1 MTAVMAVF
9 HFKEVNMAQYLFGAG
24 KIFATPIQDVYG
36 QPISNASPMEVGVLQ
51 SVSVDISYDLK
62 ELYGR
67 GQFAVDAAR
76 GKGSIKCKATM
87 GRINGALLNSIFFGG
102 VISEGGIETI
112 TQTINGEVIPVGG
125 VITPTV
131 PNSGTYVKN
140 LGVTNGKAIPLVRVS
155 GVPATGQYSVD
166 EATGAYT
173 FAVADAAKTV
183 FISFKYSATVAG
195 AKSGLV
201 NNLDMGYTP
210 EFAVDLQREYKGKFM
225 GMEFFRCVSNKLAF
239 SSKQDDYDMPEFEFQ
254 PMADDLNRV
263 FNWNTSE

>member
-1 MTAVMAVF
+1 
-9 HFKEVNMAQYLFGAG
+9 MAQYLFGAG
-24 KIFATPIQDVYG
+24 KVFATPIQDVYG
-36 QPISNASPMEVGVLQ
+36 QPITNPTPVEIGVMQ

-76 GKGSIKCKATM
+76 GKGSIKCKATI
-87 GRINGALLNSIFFGG
+87 GRISGALLNSIFFGG
-102 VISEGGIETI
+102 VVAEGGLDVV
-112 TQTINGEVIPVGG
+112 TQTINGEKIQTGGALTPV
-125 VITPTV
+125 V
-131 PNSGTYVKN
+131 PNAGTFVKDM
-140 LGVTNGKAIPLVRVS
+140 GVTTAKAIPLTRVS
-155 GVPATGQYSVD
+155 GTPLTGQYSVD

-173 FAVADAAKTV
+173 FATVDVGKTV

-210 EFAVDLQREYKGKFM
+210 EFAVNLQREYKGKFM
-225 GMEFFRCVSNKLAF
+225 GMEFFRCTSNKLGF
-239 SSKQDDYDMPEFEFQ
+239 SSKQDDYDLPEFEFQ

-263 FNWNTSE
+263 FSWNTSE

>member
-1 MTAVMAVF
+1 MG
-9 HFKEVNMAQYLFGAG
+9 QYLFGAG
-24 KIFATPIQDVYG
+24 KIHVTPIQDVYG
-36 QPISNASPMEVGVLQ
+36 NPITDGTPVEVGVVQ

-102 VISEGGIETI
+102 VVSEGGITAVA
-112 TQTINGEVIPVGG
+112 QTINGEVIPVGG
-125 VITPTV
+125 TVTPTV
-131 PNSGTYVKN
+131 PNTGTFVKD
-140 LGVTNGKAIPLVRVS
+140 LGVTDGKAIPLKRVAS
-155 GVPATGQYSVD
+155 APAAGQYSVD

-173 FAVADAAKTV
+173 FAAGDAVKTV

-210 EFAVDLQREYKGKFM
+210 EFSVDLMREYKGKFM

-239 SSKQDDYDMPEFEFQ
+239 SSKQDDYDLPEFEFQ

-263 FNWNTSE
+263 FKWTTSE

>member
-1 MTAVMAVF
+1 
-9 HFKEVNMAQYLFGAG
+9 MAQYLFGAG

-36 QPISNASPMEVGVLQ
+36 QPISSATPVEVGVVQ

-62 ELYGR
+62 ELFGR

-102 VISEGGIETI
+102 VITEGGIETI
-112 TQTINGEVIPVGG
+112 AQTINGEVIPTGG
-125 VITPTV
+125 KITPVV
-131 PNSGTYVKN
+131 PNAGGFVKD
-140 LGVTNGKAIPLVRVS
+140 LGVTNGKAVPMTRVS
-155 GVPATGQYSVD
+155 GVPEVGQYSVD
-166 EATGAYT
+166 DAGVYT
-173 FAVADAAKTV
+173 FATADVAKTV

-195 AKSGLV
+195 AQSGLV

-210 EFAVDLQREYKGKFM
+210 EFAVDLMRDYKGKILQM
-225 GMEFFRCVSNKLAF
+225 DFFRCTSNKLAF
-239 SSKQDDYDMPEFEFQ
+239 SSKQDDYDLPEFEFQ

-263 FNWNTSE
+263 FKWTTSE

>member
-1 MTAVMAVF
+1 
-9 HFKEVNMAQYLFGAG
+9 MAQYLFGAG
-24 KIFATPIQDVYG
+24 KIHVTPIQDVYG
-36 QPISNASPMEVGVLQ
+36 NPIINGTPVEVGVVQ

-102 VISEGGIETI
+102 VLSEGGITAVA
-112 TQTINGEVIPVGG
+112 QTINGEVIPAGAIV
-125 VITPTV
+125 TPTV
-131 PNSGTYVKN
+131 PNMGTFVKD
-140 LGVTNGKAIPLVRVS
+140 LGVTDGKAIPLKRVAS
-155 GVPATGQYSVD
+155 APVTGQYSVN
-166 EATGAYT
+166 ETTGAYT
-173 FAVADAAKTV
+173 FATADTAKTV
-183 FISFKYSATVAG
+183 FISFKYSAMVAG

-210 EFAVDLQREYKGKFM
+210 EFGVDLMRDYKGKFM

-239 SSKQDDYDMPEFEFQ
+239 SSKQDDYDLPEFEFQ

-263 FNWNTSE
+263 FKWTTSE

>member
-1 MTAVMAVF
+1 
-9 HFKEVNMAQYLFGAG
+9 MAQYLFGAG
-24 KIFATPIQDVYG
+24 KIHVTPIQDVYG
-36 QPISNASPMEVGVLQ
+36 NPITNGTPVEVGVVQ

-102 VISEGGIETI
+102 VLSEGGITAVA
-112 TQTINGEVIPVGG
+112 QTINGEVIPVGG
-125 VITPTV
+125 IVTPTV
-131 PNSGTYVKN
+131 PNTGTFVKD
-140 LGVTNGKAIPLVRVS
+140 LGVTDGKAIPMKRVAS
-155 GVPATGQYSVD
+155 APAAGQYSVD

-173 FAVADAAKTV
+173 FAAGDVAKTV

-210 EFAVDLQREYKGKFM
+210 EFAVDLMRDYKGKFM

-239 SSKQDDYDMPEFEFQ
+239 SSKQDDYDLPEFEFQ

-263 FNWNTSE
+263 FKWTTSE

>member
-1 MTAVMAVF
+1 
-9 HFKEVNMAQYLFGAG
+9 MAQYLFGAG

-36 QPISNASPMEVGVLQ
+36 QPISNATPVEVGVLQ

-62 ELYGR
+62 ELFGR

-102 VISEGGIETI
+102 VVSEGGIETI
-112 TQTINGEVIPVGG
+112 AQTINGEVIPEGG
-125 VITPTV
+125 KLTPVV
-131 PNSGTYVKN
+131 PNAGTFTKD
-140 LGVTNGKAIPLVRVS
+140 LGVTDGKAVPLVRVA
-155 GVPATGQYSVD
+155 ATPEAGQYSVD
-166 EATGAYT
+166 DKTGAYT
-173 FAVADAAKTV
+173 FATAEVGKTV
-183 FISFKYSATVAG
+183 FVSFKYSATVAG

-210 EFAVDLQREYKGKFM
+210 EFAVDLMRDYKGKVLQM
-225 GMEFFRCVSNKLAF
+225 DFFRCTSNKLAF
-239 SSKQDDYDMPEFEFQ
+239 SSKQDDYDLPEFEFQ

-263 FNWNTSE
+263 FRWTTSE

>member
-1 MTAVMAVF
+1 
-9 HFKEVNMAQYLFGAG
+9 MAQYLFGAG

-36 QPISNASPMEVGVLQ
+36 NPITNGTPVEVGVLQ
-51 SVSVDISYDLK
+51 STSVDISYDLK

-102 VISEGGIETI
+102 VVTEGGITAVA
-112 TQTINGEVIPVGG
+112 QTINGEIITSTALTPV
-125 VITPTV
+125 V
-131 PNSGTYVKN
+131 PNSGTFAKD
-140 LGVTNGKAIPLVRVS
+140 LGVTDSKAIPLKRVAS
-155 GVPATGQYSVD
+155 SPATGQYSVD

-173 FAVADAAKTV
+173 FASADTGKTV

-195 AKSGLV
+195 AKSGIV
-201 NNLDMGYTP
+201 SNLDMGYTP
-210 EFAVDLQREYKGKFM
+210 EFRTELFRDYKGKFF

-239 SSKQDDYDMPEFEFQ
+239 SSKQDDYDLPEFEFQ
-254 PMADDLNRV
+254 PMADDLGRV
-263 FNWNTSE
+263 FKWTTSE